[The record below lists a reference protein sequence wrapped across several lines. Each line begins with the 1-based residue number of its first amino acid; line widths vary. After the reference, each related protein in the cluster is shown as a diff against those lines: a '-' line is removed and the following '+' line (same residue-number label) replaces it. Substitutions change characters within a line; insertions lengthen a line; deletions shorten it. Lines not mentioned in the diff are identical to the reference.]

1 MKVLVCAFNQENALI
16 GAVSVIVK
24 TDGSF
29 AALTEIL
36 DTLGGGSR
44 CVSRAPGVGQ
54 PTWKLLKLCVLVWL
68 FAAVCLCV
76 TNAVHHL
83 GAAIWCHH
91 LSLPH

>member
-1 MKVLVCAFNQENALI
+1 MIE
-16 GAVSVIVK
+16 K

-44 CVSRAPGVGQ
+44 CVSRGPGRGAAHLETVKTVCAG
-54 PTWKLLKLCVLVWL
+54 LVMFGCVCM

-83 GAAIWCHH
+83 GAAIWWHH

>member
-1 MKVLVCAFNQENALI
+1 MIE
-16 GAVSVIVK
+16 K
-24 TDGSF
+24 TNESF

-44 CVSRAPGVGQ
+44 CVSRGPGRGAAHLETVKTVCAG
-54 PTWKLLKLCVLVWL
+54 LVVCGCVCVCV

-83 GAAIWCHH
+83 GAAIWWHH

>member
-1 MKVLVCAFNQENALI
+1 MIE
-16 GAVSVIVK
+16 K
-24 TDGSF
+24 TEGSF

-54 PTWKLLKLCVLVWL
+54 PTWKLLKLCVLVLVWL

-83 GAAIWCHH
+83 GAAIWWHH